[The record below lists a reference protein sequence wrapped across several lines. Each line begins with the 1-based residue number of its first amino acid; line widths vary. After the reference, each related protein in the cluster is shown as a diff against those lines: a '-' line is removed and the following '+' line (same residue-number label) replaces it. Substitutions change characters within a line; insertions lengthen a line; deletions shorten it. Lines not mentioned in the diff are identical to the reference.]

1 MTSKKKTIKAN
12 DALGPH
18 DVKAVEYVLGL
29 LAGDDRSD
37 VNHAIEHDP
46 ELRSRVAFWQDR
58 FQDLADR
65 VDPVAPS
72 EELFAAIEAAV
83 EGQPQPGSVTIRA
96 DEGDWEQLF
105 AGVFKKSLLVDEAEG
120 AESFLLRIEPGA
132 MCPAH
137 SHTKTEE
144 CLVLEGEMIIGEAR
158 FKAGDYHAAPPAVP
172 HLPITSE
179 TGTLVYV
186 RSELHG

>member
-1 MTSKKKTIKAN
+1 MTDNKKTDKSN
-12 DALGPH
+12 DAV
-18 DVKAVEYVLGL
+18 DVQAAEYVLGL
-29 LAGDDRSD
+29 LAGDNRSAVD
-37 VNHAIEHDP
+37 HAIDHDP
-46 ELRSRVAFWQDR
+46 ELRSRIAFWQDR
-58 FQDLADR
+58 FQELADE
-65 VDPVAPS
+65 VDPVSPS
-72 EELFAAIEAAV
+72 EGLFTALEAAV
-83 EGQPQPGSVTIRA
+83 EGEPQPGSVTIRA

-105 AGVFKKSLLVDEAEG
+105 DGVFKKTLLVDEGEG

-132 MCPAH
+132 MCPGH

-179 TGTLVYV
+179 IGTVLYV
-186 RSELHG
+186 RSELHA